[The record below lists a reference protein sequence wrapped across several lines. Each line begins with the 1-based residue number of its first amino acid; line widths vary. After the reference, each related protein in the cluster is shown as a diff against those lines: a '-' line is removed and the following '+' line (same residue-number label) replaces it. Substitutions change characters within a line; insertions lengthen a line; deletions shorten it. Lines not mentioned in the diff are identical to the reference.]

1 MLRIEKLFLQ
11 GFKSFCD
18 PTEIVLDQEGITT
31 VVGPNGC
38 GKSNVADAIS
48 WVIGEQRARALRG
61 GKMED
66 VIFQGSRNRQPAGMA
81 EVLLTLLVRE
91 TFEIRAEA
99 MGAAAETQAIA
110 AAALAAQT
118 TAQATAMQ
126 AELAAPNQTAPLTDA
141 AAVALTTA
149 EQHAATGAADQSALT
164 APAHKKPRKVSTDPT
179 MRVFH
184 EGERITVGRR
194 LYRTGESEYEMNG
207 RQCRLRDVQ
216 DLFAGTGLGGAHYAI
231 IEQGRIGQVLSAK
244 PMDRRALLEEA
255 AGVSKFK
262 LRQHAAELKLEAAKQ
277 NLARLTDILTEIE
290 RQQNSL
296 KRQAA
301 RARRYQRLRQE
312 LRHLL
317 GAVYVVDYRH
327 TRQSLAAL
335 EESLTAIH
343 ARATALTETM
353 AQLEAAQADTT
364 QAARTAEEE
373 LHEAR
378 QLLGS
383 CELEVARAHQQR
395 TYLTEQLQALGA
407 RQQQFI
413 QDQSAIHARRQFIA
427 QETARL
433 RDERQQLEAEIN
445 AESSSLADAE
455 GAHQAQV
462 ARDQTAEAQLEAQRQ
477 QFYEAVTRAAAWQ
490 QLGQQFTEAVERDMT
505 RLDGLRHERERAH
518 AQAQGARDAAAELS
532 HSLEELAARQ
542 QHLHAQLATLADQL
556 AQLRRQLA
564 ERQHQLSQTQRELT
578 ATEQRLQ
585 SLTQIDE
592 RRNLFSE
599 AVQVLTKNLTA
610 DNHRLHDGALHSE
623 AAAHPASVDA
633 ASAAFRVLG
642 TLADFVR
649 VAPEHEAMIESALR
663 DELQY
668 VVVPTFDD
676 ALRAIAFL
684 NSQQAGRATFLVLA
698 QHSAETNG
706 ASAESYHADRHPDG
720 HHEAAATTLATLLG
734 LRAEFADAFTFALP
748 ALAHAQIVDEPHEA
762 MRASTAQNG
771 SARGLT
777 SLARSG
783 ERVVA
788 GRLITGGGGLG
799 TGLGVLALKREIS
812 ELTEKLSRLNLVAQT
827 AAQEWQT
834 VTDSI
839 AQLETEQHTCDAE
852 ARQLEK
858 QLAVEREQWQQ
869 WQREQERAHTHLRV
883 VEQEMAQTEL
893 ERQEAE
899 AKRQHAASQSDEA
912 AAARHHAEQII
923 EAAQAELAELR
934 RLAGARLQ
942 ELSRRRA
949 EFAAQTER
957 RRGLQNDLR
966 RLENEAHELEG
977 RLNRHHLEAL
987 EADDQT
993 GQLQIALDNTT
1004 DEWQRLTIAREQ
1016 QAAVLAQ
1023 RAALLDHARQA
1034 ADGIETELRRARQAA
1049 TEIREERLQ
1058 TEIEKAR
1065 LASDL
1070 HHLLQAGQ
1078 SELGEDIAA
1087 VCARLETSAAL
1098 PAETLTAPPRP
1109 ASSADEATLLDDDER
1124 VAPTEILFWQVPEN
1138 FDLPQAKARLDEL
1151 RAKIDQLGPV
1161 NMMALEELTEI
1172 EERSDF
1178 LTVQRADLE
1187 QAIADTQAAIAEIKR
1202 RSRERFQ
1209 EAFRQVNENFQGL
1222 FQELFGG
1229 GQGEM
1234 RLIDESDV
1242 LESGIEIIA
1251 QPPGKRLQNVLLL
1264 SGGEKAMTA
1273 LALVLAIFKYRPSP
1287 FCLLDE
1293 VDAPLDEVNIGR
1305 FADKVTEMSAH
1316 TQFMIITHS
1325 KRTMEA
1331 ARTLYG
1337 VTMEDPGVSKL
1348 VSVRLT

>member
-18 PTEIVLDQEGITT
+18 PTEIVLDQEGITA

-48 WVIGEQRARALRG
+48 WVIGEQRAKALRG

-81 EVLLTLLVRE
+81 EVLLTLVVRE
-91 TFEIRAEA
+91 TFEIRGEA
-99 MGAAAETQAIA
+99 GVEAETQAVA
-110 AAALAAQT
+110 TAALAAQT
-118 TAQATAMQ
+118 TEQAVAIQ
-126 AELAAPNQTAPLTDA
+126 AELAAPVAPDTFTTLPDSP
-141 AAVALTTA
+141 ALPIESSLAEPSAETTA
-149 EQHAATGAADQSALT
+149 DQPAAPIAAI
-164 APAHKKPRKVSTDPT
+164 KKRRKVSAAATT
-179 MRVFH
+179 RVFH

-277 NLARLTDILTEIE
+277 NLSRLTDILTEIE

-301 RARRYQRLRQE
+301 RARRYQRLRHE
-312 LRHLL
+312 LRDLL
-317 GAVYVVDYRH
+317 RAVYVVDYRH

-335 EESLTAIH
+335 EETLAVTT
-343 ARATALTETM
+343 ARATELTATM
-353 AQLEAAQADTT
+353 TELEAAQVQAI
-364 QAARTAEEE
+364 QAARAAEEE
-373 LHEAR
+373 LNEAR
-378 QLLGS
+378 QLAAT
-383 CELEVARAHQQR
+383 CELEAARANQQH

-407 RQQQFI
+407 RQEQFVK
-413 QDQSAIHARRQFIA
+413 DQSAIQARSQFIA

-433 RDERQQLEAEIN
+433 RDELSKLEAQIN
-445 AESSSLADAE
+445 TESKSLAEAE
-455 GAHQAQV
+455 GDYRAQAG
-462 ARDQTAEAQLEAQRQ
+462 RDAAAEEQLEAQRQ
-477 QFYEAVTRAAAWQ
+477 QVYETATRLERWR
-490 QLGQQFTEAVERDMT
+490 QLRQQFTEAVERNLT
-505 RLDGLRHERERAH
+505 RLDGLRLERERAI
-518 AQAQGARDAAAELS
+518 AQAQTARDRYAALRA
-532 HSLEELAARQ
+532 SLEELETRQ
-542 QHLHAQLATLADQL
+542 HHVAAQLSAVAEQL
-556 AQLRRQLA
+556 VELRRQRD
-564 ERQHQLSQTQRELT
+564 ERQHQLSQTQSALT

-592 RRNLFSE
+592 RRTYFSE
-599 AVQVLTKNLTA
+599 AVQVLTKSLTDKEGRTPDSSLRSVAA
-610 DNHRLHDGALHSE
+610 DEPATVTTEGAT
-623 AAAHPASVDA
+623 
-633 ASAAFRVLG
+633 FRVLG

-676 ALRAIAFL
+676 ALRAIDFL
-684 NSQQAGRATFLVLA
+684 KGQQAGRATFLVVGR
-698 QHSAETNG
+698 QVAESNG
-706 ASAESYHADRHPDG
+706 AT
-720 HHEAAATTLATLLG
+720 AAAYHSNQSYESPTTTLATLLG
-734 LRAEFADAFTFALP
+734 LHAEFADAFTFALP
-748 ALAHAQIVDEPHEA
+748 ALAHAQIVDEPNEA
-762 MRASTAQNG
+762 MRASIAHNG
-771 SARGLT
+771 SSHGLT

-812 ELTEKLSRLNLVAQT
+812 ELTEQSDQLSSSVQTITQELQT
-827 AAQEWQT
+827 AAAG
-834 VTDSI
+834 I
-839 AQLETEQHTCDAE
+839 AQLEDEQRSWDSE

-869 WQREQERAHTHLRV
+869 CQRELERTATHTRV
-883 VEQEMAQTEL
+883 VEQEMAQAET

-899 AKRQHAASQSDEA
+899 AKQQHAASQTDEA
-912 AAARHHAEQII
+912 TAARTKAESVI

-934 RLAGARLQ
+934 RVAAERLQ

-966 RLENEAHELEG
+966 RLENEAHELDS
-977 RLNRHHLEAL
+977 RLNRHRLESL
-987 EADDQT
+987 ETDDQT
-993 GQLQIALDNTT
+993 GQLQTALLNSTG
-1004 DEWQRLTIAREQ
+1004 ELQQLTVTRERRT
-1016 QAAVLAQ
+1016 AELEQ
-1023 RAALLDHARQA
+1023 RAAALNTARNT
-1034 ADGIETELRRARQAA
+1034 ADGIETELRQVRAAA
-1049 TEIREERLQ
+1049 TQTREERMQ
-1058 TEIEKAR
+1058 AEIEKAR
-1065 LASDL
+1065 LSSDL
-1070 HHLLQAGQ
+1070 HHLIQACHT
-1078 SELGEDIAA
+1078 ELGEDIET
-1087 VCARLETSAAL
+1087 VCARLEANVPAPDESAAML
-1098 PAETLTAPPRP
+1098 PPLEIAG
-1109 ASSADEATLLDDDER
+1109 DEVMQNDDDDSIE
-1124 VAPTEILFWQVPEN
+1124 PGEISFWQIPED
-1138 FDLPQAKARLDEL
+1138 FDLAQAKARTDEL
-1151 RAKIDQLGPV
+1151 RAKIEALGPV

-1172 EERSDF
+1172 EERFSF
-1178 LTVQRADLE
+1178 LTAQRSDLE
-1187 QAIADTQAAIAEIKR
+1187 QAITDTQAAIAEIKR

-1209 EAFRQVNENFQGL
+1209 EAFRQINENFKAM

-1234 RLIDESDV
+1234 RLIDETDV

-1305 FADKVTEMSAH
+1305 FADKVTELSTR

-1348 VSVRLT
+1348 ISVRFA